1 MKEGIITLKW
11 NYLEDG
17 VVIAQCFAT
26 TKHKA
31 VSYFEE
37 EFQYI
42 IDVSDVVITPN
53 FNTKEPDKRN

>member
-17 VVIAQCFAT
+17 VVIAQCFAN

-31 VSYFEE
+31 VNYFEN
-37 EFQYI
+37 EFEDI
-42 IDVSDVVITPN
+42 IDVSDVVIAPN
-53 FNTKEPDKRN
+53 FNTKEK